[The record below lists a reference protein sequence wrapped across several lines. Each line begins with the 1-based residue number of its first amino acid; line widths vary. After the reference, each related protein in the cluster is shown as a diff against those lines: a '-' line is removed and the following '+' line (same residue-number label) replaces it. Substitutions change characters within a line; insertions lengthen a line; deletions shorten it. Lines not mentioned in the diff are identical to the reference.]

1 MAEDLAA
8 TLFKDYWE
16 EQVLVNQRPMTR
28 ENALAIISRNVR
40 LLRGQPSTEQGGV
53 EAREERVEWKGR
65 QLAPQVVDELKQLRK
80 ADSNQ

>member
-1 MAEDLAA
+1 VAEDLAA